1 MPELGSLSDKQ
12 VRHFRQILLW
22 PLRLMPIRSGSQIQ
36 KHWELLGQFGED
48 NPWREVIDEFTGDP
62 GQFQERHYNEFVT
75 FLPYVQRFLYGESR
89 GARTGD
95 VPSASLMRVFRRS
108 DVTGVRLTAGRDETP
123 LTFSVAHVDLY
134 FFFDIDVVLLNVE
147 IYADDL
153 PLHQVQSTLY
163 RFGRAYPAGWD
174 ERGQGLHC
182 MHRVEW
188 LGADGSVLAVSD
200 YEKREKYLSFVCRHR
215 APHIAAHWE
224 FLLRPLV
231 LDQSEDKGLIRYRQ
245 IEYYRLPVMGYLALD
260 NPRALTRTD
269 FVRLG
274 LITAAGADESLP
286 YSDRYVAGFEES
298 YCYDRYWSDA
308 SDGPNTRFLACGHAL
323 IVVGDAGSN
332 LFVSR
337 ETGVLAQFRHQ
348 HFLLFLIAHFH
359 KAALLMFSDRL
370 VDALN
375 KLDIHD
381 AESVK
386 RFKRVIRENFEIF
399 LRFTHRY
406 WFHEVSDQAQ
416 SKALFSLCSR
426 HLGSDA
432 LYEEVKQEISDMSH
446 YLDSDSLRRQA
457 NTVIRLTVVTTFGLI
472 GTVTTGFLGMNLI
485 AAADR
490 PLLEKLLYFVVC
502 LIPIAWLTFYSVIK
516 SKRLSEFLDAL
527 SDERLSLRAKAGA
540 LLDVWRSQRKA

>member
-1 MPELGSLSDKQ
+1 MPETGSLSDKQ

-22 PLRLMPIRSGSQIQ
+22 PLRLMPIRGGSQIQ
-36 KHWELLGQFGED
+36 RHWELLGQSGED
-48 NPWREVIDEFTGDP
+48 IWQEVVDEFTGDP
-62 GQFQERHYNEFVT
+62 AQFQERHYNEFVT
-75 FLPYVQRFLYGESR
+75 FLPYVQRFLYGDSR
-89 GARTGD
+89 GVRSGD
-95 VPSASLMRVFRRS
+95 ERSASLMRVFRRS
-108 DVTGVRLTAGRDETP
+108 DVASVRLTASRGEKP
-123 LTFSVAHVDLY
+123 LTFHVAHVDLY
-134 FFFDIDVVLLNVE
+134 FFFDIDIVLLNVE

-153 PLHQVQSTLY
+153 PLHQVQNTLY

-174 ERGQGLHC
+174 EHGQGLHC

-200 YEKREKYLSFVCRHR
+200 YEKREKYLSFVCRNR

-224 FLLRPLV
+224 FLLKPLV
-231 LDQSEDKGLIRYRQ
+231 LDQSEDKGVIRYRQ

-274 LITAAGADESLP
+274 LITTPGADESLP
-286 YSDRYVAGFEES
+286 YSDSYVAGFEES
-298 YCYDRYWSDA
+298 HCYDRYWSDT
-308 SDGPNTRFLACGHAL
+308 SDGPNTRFLASGHAL
-323 IVVGDAGSN
+323 IVVGDAGSKG
-332 LFVSR
+332 FVSR

-386 RFKRVIRENFEIF
+386 NFKRVVRENFEIF

-406 WFHEVSDQAQ
+406 WFHEVSDHAQ
-416 SKALFSLCSR
+416 SKALFRLCSR

-432 LYEEVKQEISDMSH
+432 LYQEVKQEITDMSH

-472 GTVTTGFLGMNLI
+472 GTVTTGFLGINLI
-485 AAADR
+485 AAADQ
-490 PLLEKLLYFVVC
+490 PLLDKLLYFLIC
-502 LIPIAWLTFYSVIK
+502 LIPITWVTFYSIVK

-527 SDERLSLRAKAGA
+527 SDERLPFKAKGLA
-540 LLDVWRSQRKA
+540 LLNVWRSQRKA